1 MLSLTSSQ
9 IQSPGTCEVMMREMR
24 IDIYKKDDCVKY
36 YKRIT
41 PPLTLPPKKYLME
54 VERRQSTYS
63 FGKLKNAYRRMLI

>member
-41 PPLTLPPKKYLME
+41 PPLTLPPKKISYGG
-54 VERRQSTYS
+54 
-63 FGKLKNAYRRMLI
+63 GKKTEHILIWEIKECL